1 MLDQFECQT
10 PYLMEI
16 EKGSEAFIIGSFFLP
31 NISHILTKSFDW
43 KRLRANS
50 KFLCVLDS
58 TAEFGAMYKPRG
70 QNLGTHLPFY
80 WIPGFLATPS
90 PCLPVPP
97 RASPSPLICLRGLY
111 TPPLV
116 HFYWS
121 SLHSI
126 QRPSIKALK
135 WVCGTYTVHSTLLGH
150 P

>member
-1 MLDQFECQT
+1 MSDQFECQT

-80 WIPGFLATPS
+80 WIPGFLETPS
-90 PCLPVPP
+90 PGI
-97 RASPSPLICLRGLY
+97 PLICLRGLY

-126 QRPSIKALK
+126 QRSSIHQDPKMSMWYIHCIQCAMGPSIKYDDK
-135 WVCGTYTVHSTLLGH
+135 
-150 P
+150 